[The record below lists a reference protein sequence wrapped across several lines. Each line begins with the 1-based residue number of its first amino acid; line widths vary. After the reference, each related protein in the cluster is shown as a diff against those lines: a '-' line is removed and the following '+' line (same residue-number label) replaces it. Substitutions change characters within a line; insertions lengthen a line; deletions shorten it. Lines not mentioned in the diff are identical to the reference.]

1 MRSGKEGKIKLE
13 GSLGS
18 FVRSVGKNGLIRG
31 VDGSVW
37 LYAVLD
43 FTTNLLDGA
52 TGAEREGA
60 CLSLLSFFRSLSD
73 LVPPAAL
80 KFRELMKAS
89 YREFHFL
96 SLALPQAF
104 SPTPDFLDLASWQ
117 SEAYG
122 ERAVL
127 KKLVLAGVKLNPGRI
142 KEKGL
147 LGGAASFL
155 NRASFF
161 LANGSD
167 LFEAFKEDALLIAS
181 IMEQSGM
188 RPLPFLSLRQR
199 REVVKLMTCWW
210 MPSGSAVAPAVA
222 LFDHVHLF
230 HDAPSALKA
239 QRLFSRGVSCSKWG
253 RGQYAASLS
262 VVDSTEFDGQSPLDP
277 ENLWI
282 ARFLRAHFPE
292 GGPGMAVSVRGQ
304 VEPPSVTGAQIR
316 KNLSALNDEERR
328 REKKDI
334 DSTGVQEE
342 MARNLSYGR
351 TLYSSS
357 SLPPSLVNV
366 SASLFA
372 SGHPKDCLPLLNSL
386 SPLSF
391 ANFST
396 AKEQVLDFQSMQ
408 PASPVRFRPFELH
421 WSSSVLAGSGI
432 SSLAY
437 GGDGK
442 GALLGFSESDRQPV
456 FLDSAAVQDKSLR
469 VYTVILGS
477 TGSGKTMALLSL
489 AFQWSKIKREK
500 ERTPVVFI
508 DPKQDSDF
516 SDAVS
521 LMGGKT
527 LSMDSD
533 ISSGMLDPLCAYAD
547 DPREREA
554 ALDTAVCMLY
564 EIFDP
569 ACMDPDL
576 EIDLRL
582 MIDFGMKRGARSLS
596 DALSLAAEGEG
607 ERLPERRREILEKV
621 EGFASTSRS
630 FRLLY
635 GKGSPVRIRLSEG
648 LSLIKAGKMD
658 VIPRGDGSSTARVRQ
673 WVLRM
678 LVVAAGMATSGR
690 DGMICLDEAWVA
702 LEGKSASILAEWGRL
717 ARSRRFTPVL
727 SSQRVQEFADSSLE
741 SFIQRGILLSL
752 SNSDALG
759 KKSEARNALDLLRV
773 EDEDG
778 RIARRLSEDGEIGLS
793 SAPNWRSL
801 KALKDRDGKVLR
813 GSVAYF
819 VDGNK
824 SPVPVEIL
832 IPEKLLGLIGTS
844 RLER

>member
-1 MRSGKEGKIKLE
+1 
-13 GSLGS
+13 
-18 FVRSVGKNGLIRG
+18 
-31 VDGSVW
+31 
-37 LYAVLD
+37 
-43 FTTNLLDGA
+43 
-52 TGAEREGA
+52 
-60 CLSLLSFFRSLSD
+60 D

-104 SPTPDFLDLASWQ
+104 SPTAAFEDLALWQ
-117 SEAYG
+117 EGAYG
-122 ERAVL
+122 GRGIL
-127 KKLVLAGVKLNPGRI
+127 KKLALAGVRLNPGRI
-142 KEKGL
+142 KRKGPL
-147 LGGAASFL
+147 EGAASFL

-161 LANGSD
+161 LANGSEP
-167 LFEAFKEDALLIAS
+167 FEAFREDAVSIAS
-181 IMEQSGM
+181 IMEGAGM
-188 RPLPFLSLRQR
+188 RPLPFLSPQER
-199 REVVKLMTCWW
+199 REAVRLMTRWW
-210 MPSGSAVAPAVA
+210 MPAGAGAAPAVA

-230 HDAPSALKA
+230 RDASSALEA
-239 QRLFSRGVSCSKWG
+239 QGLYSKGISCGKWG
-253 RGQYAASLS
+253 RGHYAASLNM
-262 VVDSTEFDGQSPLDP
+262 VDSTDFDGQSPMNP
-277 ENLWI
+277 ENLWL
-282 ARFLRAHFPE
+282 ARFLRSHSPG
-292 GGPGMAVSVRGQ
+292 GGPGLAVSVRGQ

-316 KNLSALNDEERR
+316 KNFSALNDEERR

-357 SLPPSLVNV
+357 ALPPSLVNV
-366 SASLFA
+366 SACLFSA
-372 SGHPKDCLPLLNSL
+372 GHPKEARPLLNSL

-391 ANFST
+391 AGFST
-396 AKEQVLDFQSMQ
+396 AKEQVLAFQSMQ
-408 PASPVRFRPFELH
+408 VASPVRFSPFELH

-432 SSLAY
+432 SSLSYA
-437 GGDGK
+437 GDGR
-442 GALLGFSESDRQPV
+442 GALLGFTEADRQPV

-489 AFQWSKIKREK
+489 AFQWSKILREGGK
-500 ERTPVVFI
+500 TPVVFI

-516 SDAVS
+516 SEAVS

-547 DPREREA
+547 GPREREA
-554 ALDTAVCMLY
+554 ALDTSVCMLY

-569 ACMDPDL
+569 ACLDPDL

-596 DALSLAAEGEG
+596 DALCLAAEGEG
-607 ERLPERRREILEKV
+607 ERLPGRRREILEKV

-635 GKGSPVRIRLSEG
+635 GKGRPVQIRLSEG
-648 LSLIKAGKMD
+648 LSLIRAGRMD
-658 VIPRGDGSSTARVRQ
+658 VIPRGDGSSTARVKQ

-678 LVVAAGMATSGR
+678 LVVAAGIAASGR
-690 DGMICLDEAWVA
+690 DGMICLDEAWMA
-702 LEGKSASILAEWGRL
+702 LEGKSSSILAEWGRL
-717 ARSRRFTPVL
+717 ARSLRFTPVL

-773 EDEDG
+773 EDEEG

-793 SAPNWRSL
+793 RAPNWRSL
-801 KALKDRDGKVLR
+801 KALRGADGKLLR

-819 VDGNK
+819 VDGSR
-824 SPVPVEIL
+824 SPVPVEVA
-832 IPEKLLGLIGTS
+832 IPEKLLALIGTS